1 MSMNDNDIFPLNPG
15 YKEILKLHEMLEAE
29 NIPHGLCRYYDG
41 YAVCYPDFE
50 NACVCDAVEHRWSY
64 GSNED
69 LIEILGL
76 AEDDLDIEG
85 ASIGRRS
92 FSTNQEALRIY
103 KIKVILGG
111 KENDY

>member
-1 MSMNDNDIFPLNPG
+1 MSMHDNDALPLNPG

-64 GSNED
+64 GSNAD

-76 AEDDLDIEG
+76 AATDSDGLDLEG
-85 ASIGRRS
+85 HLSAEEVFQRIKKHYE
-92 FSTNQEALRIY
+92 ST
-103 KIKVILGG
+103 K
-111 KENDY
+111 